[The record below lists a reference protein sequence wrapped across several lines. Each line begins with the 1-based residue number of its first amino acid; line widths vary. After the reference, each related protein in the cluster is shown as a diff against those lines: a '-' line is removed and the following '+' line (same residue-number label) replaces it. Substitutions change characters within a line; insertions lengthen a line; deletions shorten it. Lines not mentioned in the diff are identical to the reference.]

1 MKIVLSIKSIQN
13 ISLVGRSLRLGLGRA
28 PYILCLLVEHLNFR
42 KFFLLNHH
50 NWKFLSRLDNN
61 IRLLSVFLLGLTFM
75 RFRVLFINLLGF
87 RIVLFFLDNLFL
99 FSMSLY
105 LFMNRSLYLWY
116 LNYLFLLLLFLL
128 SNNYLF
134 LFATGF
140 DFFYFR
146 LFIVNLLSFLL
157 ITNPLDINIDDIIK
171 SFSQLP
177 FKLQIAVKIL
187 LKEILIASLRQGAQ
201 YNTRTVF
208 VNLQRKHILFDK
220 LLLQLHQIIDLQIAK
235 SLIVLVAIVH
245 MPDFVVWIWEI
256 IVLVGDWMPL
266 SLDVIAIDSS
276 LLTDE
281 M

>member
-50 NWKFLSRLDNN
+50 NWKFLSCLDYN
-61 IRLLSVFLLGLTFM
+61 IRLLSVFLLGFTFM

-87 RIVLFFLDNLFL
+87 RIVLFFLDSLFL

-105 LFMNRSLYLWY
+105 LFMNSSLYLWY

-187 LKEILIASLRQGAQ
+187 LEEILIASLRQGAQ

-208 VNLQRKHILFDK
+208 VNLQRKHILFYK
-220 LLLQLHQIIDLQIAK
+220 LLFQLHQVIDFQIAK

-245 MPDFVVWIWEI
+245 MPDFVVWIWKI
-256 IVLVGDWMPL
+256 IVLLGDWMPL

-276 LLTDE
+276 LLADE

>member
-1 MKIVLSIKSIQN
+1 M
-13 ISLVGRSLRLGLGRA
+13 
-28 PYILCLLVEHLNFR
+28 
-42 KFFLLNHH
+42 
-50 NWKFLSRLDNN
+50 
-61 IRLLSVFLLGLTFM
+61 
-75 RFRVLFINLLGF
+75 
-87 RIVLFFLDNLFL
+87 
-99 FSMSLY
+99 
-105 LFMNRSLYLWY
+105 
-116 LNYLFLLLLFLL
+116 
-128 SNNYLF
+128 F

-276 LLTDE
+276 LLADE